1 MDSPER
7 RGPDEQLEHDTEEL
21 DDRIQHLGEGIEE
34 SRNQLQPRQKDT
46 DDPHLRDWGNEE
58 EDESESE
65 EDGDGDP
72 AAFDDPE
79 TLEESEDA

>member
-1 MDSPER
+1 MESPER

-46 DDPHLRDWGNEE
+46 DDPHLRDWGDEE
-58 EDESESE
+58 EESESE
-65 EDGDGDP
+65 EDGGGDP

-79 TLEESEDA
+79 KLEEGEEA

>member
-1 MDSPER
+1 MESPER

-46 DDPHLRDWGNEE
+46 DDPHLRDWGDEE
-58 EDESESE
+58 ETHEADDEES
-65 EDGDGDP
+65 GDP
-72 AAFDDPE
+72 TAFDDPE
-79 TLEESEDA
+79 NLDEDEDA